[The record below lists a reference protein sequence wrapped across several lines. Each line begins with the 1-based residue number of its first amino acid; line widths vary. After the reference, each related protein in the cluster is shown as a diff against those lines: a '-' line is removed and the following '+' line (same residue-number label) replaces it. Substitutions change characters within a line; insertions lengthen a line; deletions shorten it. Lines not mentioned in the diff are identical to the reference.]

1 MKKEEENSLSSSN
14 EVINRKFEP
23 ALHKNINIKILFKEE
38 KIKNILMK
46 NKIEK
51 KIIDKFD
58 GKFITD
64 KDLESVSLFEI
75 KGKKKEKRNKNDG
88 NSKKKQVNSETRRGR
103 KNKNDNIKGNH
114 DKNAPDNIIKK
125 CKRIFFKYIIIFIN
139 SLIKTYKTNHQEN
152 YEFKNLSYENYVNNL
167 KKDKEIILLNMPLK
181 DLVSLDVSNKYASNA
196 SFNKE
201 KMEKILE
208 EEKDNTIINSI
219 LNMTFGEWIDVFTFK
234 NEINYYLE
242 FNELQDVL
250 IDLYN
255 KEDKEYFSRFIF
267 YLFNYK
273 NWFQN
278 KKPRKPKK
286 RKN

>member
-1 MKKEEENSLSSSN
+1 MNASKEIIENNLNKK
-14 EVINRKFEP
+14 IN
-23 ALHKNINIKILFKEE
+23 LNIAFNEE
-38 KIKNILMK
+38 KIKKILSQ
-46 NKIEK
+46 NGVK
-51 KIIDKFD
+51 KEIIDKIN
-58 GKFITD
+58 GNYIT
-64 KDLESVSLFEI
+64 KKEKESVSLFEI
-75 KGKKKEKRNKNDG
+75 KQKQTRTKNPNDSNDSEEKTNFDVGRKKKTDNTKRK
-88 NSKKKQVNSETRRGR
+88 
-103 KNKNDNIKGNH
+103 H
-114 DKNAPDNIIKK
+114 DKNVPDNIIKK

-167 KKDKEIILLNMPLK
+167 KKVKEIILLNMPLK

-234 NEINYYLE
+234 NEINYYFE

-286 RKN
+286 KKELMLIKY

>member
-1 MKKEEENSLSSSN
+1 MNATKEIIENNLNKK
-14 EVINRKFEP
+14 IN
-23 ALHKNINIKILFKEE
+23 LNIAFNEE
-38 KIKNILMK
+38 KIKKILSQ
-46 NKIEK
+46 NGVK
-51 KIIDKFD
+51 KEIIDKIN
-58 GKFITD
+58 GNYIT
-64 KDLESVSLFEI
+64 KKEKESVSLFEI
-75 KGKKKEKRNKNDG
+75 KQKQKRTKNPNDSNDSEEKTNFDIGRKKKTDNTKRK
-88 NSKKKQVNSETRRGR
+88 
-103 KNKNDNIKGNH
+103 H
-114 DKNAPDNIIKK
+114 DKNVPDNIIKK

-139 SLIKTYKTNHQEN
+139 SIIKTYKTNHQEN

-167 KKDKEIILLNMPLK
+167 KKVKEIILLNMPLK

>member
-1 MKKEEENSLSSSN
+1 MNATKEIIENNLNKK
-14 EVINRKFEP
+14 IN
-23 ALHKNINIKILFKEE
+23 LNIAFNEE
-38 KIKNILMK
+38 KIKKILSQ
-46 NKIEK
+46 NGVK
-51 KIIDKFD
+51 KEIIDKIN
-58 GKFITD
+58 GNYIT
-64 KDLESVSLFEI
+64 KKEKESVSLFEI
-75 KGKKKEKRNKNDG
+75 KQKQTRTKNPNDSNDSEEKTNFDKGRKKKTDNTKRK
-88 NSKKKQVNSETRRGR
+88 
-103 KNKNDNIKGNH
+103 H
-114 DKNAPDNIIKK
+114 DKNVPDNIIKK

-139 SLIKTYKTNHQEN
+139 SIIKTYKTNHQEN

-234 NEINYYLE
+234 NEINYYFE

-255 KEDKEYFSRFIF
+255 KEDEEYFSRFIF

-286 RKN
+286 KKELMLIKY

>member
-1 MKKEEENSLSSSN
+1 MNATKEIIENNLNKK
-14 EVINRKFEP
+14 IN
-23 ALHKNINIKILFKEE
+23 LNIAFNEE
-38 KIKNILMK
+38 KIKKILSQ
-46 NKIEK
+46 NGVK
-51 KIIDKFD
+51 KEIIDKIN
-58 GKFITD
+58 GNYIT
-64 KDLESVSLFEI
+64 KKEKESVSLFEI
-75 KGKKKEKRNKNDG
+75 KQKQKRTKNPNDSNDSEEKTNFDIGRKKKTDNTKRK
-88 NSKKKQVNSETRRGR
+88 
-103 KNKNDNIKGNH
+103 H
-114 DKNAPDNIIKK
+114 DKNVPDNIIKK

-139 SLIKTYKTNHQEN
+139 SIIKTYKTNHQEN

-234 NEINYYLE
+234 NEINYYFE

>member
-1 MKKEEENSLSSSN
+1 MNATKEIIENNLNKK
-14 EVINRKFEP
+14 IN
-23 ALHKNINIKILFKEE
+23 LNIAFNEE
-38 KIKNILMK
+38 KIKKILSQ
-46 NKIEK
+46 NGVK
-51 KIIDKFD
+51 KEIIDKIN
-58 GKFITD
+58 GNYIT
-64 KDLESVSLFEI
+64 KKEKESVSLFEI
-75 KGKKKEKRNKNDG
+75 KQKQKRTKNPNDSNDSEEKTNFDIGRKKKTDNTKRK
-88 NSKKKQVNSETRRGR
+88 
-103 KNKNDNIKGNH
+103 H
-114 DKNAPDNIIKK
+114 DKNVPDNIIKK

-139 SLIKTYKTNHQEN
+139 SIIKTYKTNHQEN

>member
-1 MKKEEENSLSSSN
+1 MNATKEIIENNLNKK
-14 EVINRKFEP
+14 IN
-23 ALHKNINIKILFKEE
+23 LNIAFNEE
-38 KIKNILMK
+38 KIKKILSQ
-46 NKIEK
+46 NGVK
-51 KIIDKFD
+51 KEIIDKIN
-58 GKFITD
+58 GNYIT
-64 KDLESVSLFEI
+64 KKEKESVSLFEI
-75 KGKKKEKRNKNDG
+75 KQKQKRTKNPNDSNDSEEKTNFDVGRKKKTDNTKRK
-88 NSKKKQVNSETRRGR
+88 
-103 KNKNDNIKGNH
+103 H
-114 DKNAPDNIIKK
+114 DKNVPDNIIKK

-139 SLIKTYKTNHQEN
+139 SIIKTYKTNHQEN

-167 KKDKEIILLNMPLK
+167 KKVKEIILLNMPLK

>member
-1 MKKEEENSLSSSN
+1 
-14 EVINRKFEP
+14 
-23 ALHKNINIKILFKEE
+23 
-38 KIKNILMK
+38 MK

-139 SLIKTYKTNHQEN
+139 SIIKKYSSNLQKNH
-152 YEFKNLSYENYVNNL
+152 EFKKLNYKIYIDNL

-181 DLVSLDVSNKYASNA
+181 DFVSLEISGKYCSNFE
-196 SFNKE
+196 FNKE
-201 KMEKILE
+201 KMKKILKD
-208 EEKDNTIINSI
+208 EKDNEKLNSL
-219 LNMTFGEWIDVFTFK
+219 LNMTFGEWIDIFTFK
-234 NEINYYLE
+234 KE
-242 FNELQDVL
+242 
-250 IDLYN
+250 IDLKFNGLQQVLNDFYNN
-255 KEDKEYFSRFIF
+255 KEDSEYFSRFIF
-267 YLFNYK
+267 YLFHYK
-273 NWFQN
+273 NWFL
-278 KKPRKPKK
+278 KKKPRKPRKPKK
-286 RKN
+286 TK

>member
-1 MKKEEENSLSSSN
+1 MNATKEIIENNLNKK
-14 EVINRKFEP
+14 IN
-23 ALHKNINIKILFKEE
+23 LNIAFNEE
-38 KIKNILMK
+38 KIKKILSQ
-46 NKIEK
+46 NGVK
-51 KIIDKFD
+51 KEIIDKIN
-58 GKFITD
+58 GNYIT
-64 KDLESVSLFEI
+64 KKEKASVSLFEI
-75 KGKKKEKRNKNDG
+75 KQKQKRTKNPNDSNDSEEKTNFDVGRKKKTDNTKRK
-88 NSKKKQVNSETRRGR
+88 
-103 KNKNDNIKGNH
+103 H
-114 DKNAPDNIIKK
+114 DKNVPDNIIKK

-139 SLIKTYKTNHQEN
+139 SIIKTYKTNHQEN

-234 NEINYYLE
+234 KEINYYLE

-255 KEDKEYFSRFIF
+255 KEDEEYFSRFIF

>member
-1 MKKEEENSLSSSN
+1 MNATKEIIENNLNKK
-14 EVINRKFEP
+14 IN
-23 ALHKNINIKILFKEE
+23 LNIAFNEE
-38 KIKNILMK
+38 KIKKILSQ
-46 NKIEK
+46 NGVK
-51 KIIDKFD
+51 KEIIDKIN
-58 GKFITD
+58 GNYIT
-64 KDLESVSLFEI
+64 KKEKESVSLFEI
-75 KGKKKEKRNKNDG
+75 KQKQNRTKNPNDSNDSEEKTNFDVGRKKKTDNTKRK
-88 NSKKKQVNSETRRGR
+88 
-103 KNKNDNIKGNH
+103 H
-114 DKNAPDNIIKK
+114 DKNVPDNIIKK

>member
-1 MKKEEENSLSSSN
+1 MNATKEIIENNLNKK
-14 EVINRKFEP
+14 IN
-23 ALHKNINIKILFKEE
+23 LNIAFNEE
-38 KIKNILMK
+38 KIKKILSQ
-46 NKIEK
+46 NGVK
-51 KIIDKFD
+51 KEIIDKIN
-58 GKFITD
+58 GNYIT
-64 KDLESVSLFEI
+64 KKEKESVSLFEI
-75 KGKKKEKRNKNDG
+75 KQKQKRTKNPNDSNDSEEKTNFDKGRKKKTDNTKRK
-88 NSKKKQVNSETRRGR
+88 
-103 KNKNDNIKGNH
+103 H
-114 DKNAPDNIIKK
+114 DKNVPDNIIKK

-139 SLIKTYKTNHQEN
+139 SIIKTYKTNHQEN

-286 RKN
+286 KKELMLIKY

>member
-1 MKKEEENSLSSSN
+1 MNATKEIIENNLNKKINLNIAFNEENIKKILSQNGVKKE
-14 EVINRKFEP
+14 
-23 ALHKNINIKILFKEE
+23 
-38 KIKNILMK
+38 
-46 NKIEK
+46 
-51 KIIDKFD
+51 IIDKIN
-58 GKFITD
+58 GNYIT
-64 KDLESVSLFEI
+64 KKEKESVSLFEI
-75 KGKKKEKRNKNDG
+75 KQKQTRTKNPNDSNDSEEKTNFDKGRKKKTDNTKRK
-88 NSKKKQVNSETRRGR
+88 
-103 KNKNDNIKGNH
+103 H
-114 DKNAPDNIIKK
+114 DKNVPDNIIKK

-152 YEFKNLSYENYVNNL
+152 L
-167 KKDKEIILLNMPLK
+167 PLK

-286 RKN
+286 KKELMLIKY

>member
-1 MKKEEENSLSSSN
+1 MNATK
-14 EVINRKFEP
+14 EVIENNLNKKIN
-23 ALHKNINIKILFKEE
+23 LNIAFNEE
-38 KIKNILMK
+38 KIKKILSQ
-46 NKIEK
+46 NGVK
-51 KIIDKFD
+51 KEIIDKIN
-58 GKFITD
+58 GNYIT
-64 KDLESVSLFEI
+64 KKEKESVSLFEI
-75 KGKKKEKRNKNDG
+75 KQKQTRTKNPNDSNDSEEKTNFDVGRKKKTDNTKRK
-88 NSKKKQVNSETRRGR
+88 
-103 KNKNDNIKGNH
+103 H
-114 DKNAPDNIIKK
+114 DKNVPDNIIKK

-286 RKN
+286 KKELMLIKY

>member
-1 MKKEEENSLSSSN
+1 MNATKEIIENNLNKK
-14 EVINRKFEP
+14 IN
-23 ALHKNINIKILFKEE
+23 LNIAFNEE
-38 KIKNILMK
+38 KIKKILSQ
-46 NKIEK
+46 NGVK
-51 KIIDKFD
+51 KEIIDKIN
-58 GKFITD
+58 GNYIT
-64 KDLESVSLFEI
+64 KKEKESVSLFEI
-75 KGKKKEKRNKNDG
+75 KQKQKRTKNPNDSNDSEEKTNFDVGRKKKTDNTKRK
-88 NSKKKQVNSETRRGR
+88 
-103 KNKNDNIKGNH
+103 H
-114 DKNAPDNIIKK
+114 DKNVPDNIIKK

-286 RKN
+286 KKELMLIKY

>member
-1 MKKEEENSLSSSN
+1 MNATKEIIENNLNKK
-14 EVINRKFEP
+14 IN
-23 ALHKNINIKILFKEE
+23 LNIAFNEE
-38 KIKNILMK
+38 KIKKILSQ
-46 NKIEK
+46 NGVK
-51 KIIDKFD
+51 KEIIDKIN
-58 GKFITD
+58 GNYIT
-64 KDLESVSLFEI
+64 KKEKESVSLFEI
-75 KGKKKEKRNKNDG
+75 KQKQTRTKNPNDSNDSEEKTNFDLGRKKKTDNTKRK
-88 NSKKKQVNSETRRGR
+88 
-103 KNKNDNIKGNH
+103 H
-114 DKNAPDNIIKK
+114 DKNVPDNIIKK

-139 SLIKTYKTNHQEN
+139 SIIKTYTTNHQEN

-234 NEINYYLE
+234 KEINYYLE

-255 KEDKEYFSRFIF
+255 KEDEEYFSRFIF

>member
-1 MKKEEENSLSSSN
+1 MNATKEIIENNLNKK
-14 EVINRKFEP
+14 IN
-23 ALHKNINIKILFKEE
+23 LNIAFNEE
-38 KIKNILMK
+38 KIKKILSQ
-46 NKIEK
+46 NGVK
-51 KIIDKFD
+51 KEIIDKIN
-58 GKFITD
+58 GNYIT
-64 KDLESVSLFEI
+64 KKEKESVSLFEI
-75 KGKKKEKRNKNDG
+75 KQKQKRTKNTNDSNDSEEKTNFDIGRKKKTDNTKRK
-88 NSKKKQVNSETRRGR
+88 
-103 KNKNDNIKGNH
+103 H
-114 DKNAPDNIIKK
+114 DKNVPDNIIKK

-139 SLIKTYKTNHQEN
+139 SIIKTYKTNHQEN

-234 NEINYYLE
+234 KEINYYLE

-286 RKN
+286 KKELMLIKY

>member
-1 MKKEEENSLSSSN
+1 MNATKEIIENNLNKK
-14 EVINRKFEP
+14 IN
-23 ALHKNINIKILFKEE
+23 LNIAFNEE
-38 KIKNILMK
+38 KIKKILSQ
-46 NKIEK
+46 NGVK
-51 KIIDKFD
+51 KEIIDKIN
-58 GKFITD
+58 GNYIT
-64 KDLESVSLFEI
+64 KKEKESVSLFEI
-75 KGKKKEKRNKNDG
+75 KQKQKRTKNTNDSNDSEEKTNFDVGRKKKTDNTKRK
-88 NSKKKQVNSETRRGR
+88 
-103 KNKNDNIKGNH
+103 H
-114 DKNAPDNIIKK
+114 DKNVPDNIIKK

-139 SLIKTYKTNHQEN
+139 SIIKTYKTNHQEN

>member
-1 MKKEEENSLSSSN
+1 MNATKEIIENNLNKK
-14 EVINRKFEP
+14 IN
-23 ALHKNINIKILFKEE
+23 LNIAFNEE
-38 KIKNILMK
+38 KIKKILSQ
-46 NKIEK
+46 NGVK
-51 KIIDKFD
+51 KEIIDKIN
-58 GKFITD
+58 GNYIT
-64 KDLESVSLFEI
+64 KKEKESVSLFEI
-75 KGKKKEKRNKNDG
+75 KQKQKRTKNPNDSNDSEEKTNFDVGRKKKTDNTKRK
-88 NSKKKQVNSETRRGR
+88 
-103 KNKNDNIKGNH
+103 H
-114 DKNAPDNIIKK
+114 DKNVPDNIIKK

-234 NEINYYLE
+234 NEINYYFE

-273 NWFQN
+273 NAFEN
-278 KKPRKPKK
+278 KVGRNSKK
-286 RKN
+286 SKEKKNTGMEKNINE

>member
-1 MKKEEENSLSSSN
+1 MNATKEIIENNLNKK
-14 EVINRKFEP
+14 IN
-23 ALHKNINIKILFKEE
+23 LNIAFNEE
-38 KIKNILMK
+38 KIKKILSQ
-46 NKIEK
+46 NGVK
-51 KIIDKFD
+51 KEIIDKIN
-58 GKFITD
+58 GNYIT
-64 KDLESVSLFEI
+64 KKEKESVSLFEI
-75 KGKKKEKRNKNDG
+75 KQKQTKKKNPNDSNDSEEKTNFDVGR
-88 NSKKKQVNSETRRGR
+88 KKKTDNTKR
-103 KNKNDNIKGNH
+103 KH
-114 DKNAPDNIIKK
+114 DKNVPDNIIKK

-139 SLIKTYKTNHQEN
+139 SIIKTYKTNHQEN

-234 NEINYYLE
+234 KEINYYLE

-286 RKN
+286 IKN

>member
-1 MKKEEENSLSSSN
+1 MNATKEIIENNLNKK
-14 EVINRKFEP
+14 IN
-23 ALHKNINIKILFKEE
+23 LNIAFNEE
-38 KIKNILMK
+38 KIKKILSQ
-46 NKIEK
+46 NGVK
-51 KIIDKFD
+51 KEIIDKIN
-58 GKFITD
+58 GNYIT
-64 KDLESVSLFEI
+64 KKEKESVSLFEI
-75 KGKKKEKRNKNDG
+75 KQKQKRTKNPNDSNDSEEKTNFDVGRKKKTDNTKRK
-88 NSKKKQVNSETRRGR
+88 
-103 KNKNDNIKGNH
+103 H
-114 DKNAPDNIIKK
+114 DKNVPDNIIKK

-139 SLIKTYKTNHQEN
+139 SIIKTYKTNHQEN

>member
-1 MKKEEENSLSSSN
+1 MNATKEIIENNLNKK
-14 EVINRKFEP
+14 IN
-23 ALHKNINIKILFKEE
+23 LNIAFNEE
-38 KIKNILMK
+38 KIKKILSQ
-46 NKIEK
+46 NGVK
-51 KIIDKFD
+51 KEIIDKIN
-58 GKFITD
+58 GNYIT
-64 KDLESVSLFEI
+64 KKEKESVSLFEI
-75 KGKKKEKRNKNDG
+75 KQKQTRTKNPNDSNDSEEKTNFDVGRKKKTDNTKRK
-88 NSKKKQVNSETRRGR
+88 
-103 KNKNDNIKGNH
+103 H
-114 DKNAPDNIIKK
+114 DKNVPDNIIKK

-139 SLIKTYKTNHQEN
+139 SIIKTYKTNHQEN

-181 DLVSLDVSNKYASNA
+181 DLISLDVSNKYASNA

-286 RKN
+286 IKN

>member
-1 MKKEEENSLSSSN
+1 MNATK
-14 EVINRKFEP
+14 EVIENNLNKKIN
-23 ALHKNINIKILFKEE
+23 LNIAFNEE
-38 KIKNILMK
+38 KIKKILSQ
-46 NKIEK
+46 NGVK
-51 KIIDKFD
+51 KEIIDKIN
-58 GKFITD
+58 GNYIT
-64 KDLESVSLFEI
+64 KKEKESVSLFEI
-75 KGKKKEKRNKNDG
+75 KQKQTRTKNPNDSNDSEEKTNFDVGRKKKTDNTKRK
-88 NSKKKQVNSETRRGR
+88 
-103 KNKNDNIKGNH
+103 H
-114 DKNAPDNIIKK
+114 DKNVPDNIIKK

-139 SLIKTYKTNHQEN
+139 SIIKTYKTNHQEN

-255 KEDKEYFSRFIF
+255 KEDEEYFSRFIF

>member
-1 MKKEEENSLSSSN
+1 MNATKEIIENNLNKK
-14 EVINRKFEP
+14 IN
-23 ALHKNINIKILFKEE
+23 LNIAFNEE
-38 KIKNILMK
+38 KIKKILSQ
-46 NKIEK
+46 NGVK
-51 KIIDKFD
+51 KEIIDKIN
-58 GKFITD
+58 GNYIT
-64 KDLESVSLFEI
+64 KKEKESVSLFEI
-75 KGKKKEKRNKNDG
+75 KQKQTRTKNPNDSNDSEEKTNFDKGRKKKTDNTKRK
-88 NSKKKQVNSETRRGR
+88 
-103 KNKNDNIKGNH
+103 H
-114 DKNAPDNIIKK
+114 DKNVPDNIIKK

-139 SLIKTYKTNHQEN
+139 SIIKTYKTNHQEN

-234 NEINYYLE
+234 NEINYYFE

-286 RKN
+286 KKELMLIKY

>member
-1 MKKEEENSLSSSN
+1 MNATKEIIENNLNKK
-14 EVINRKFEP
+14 IN
-23 ALHKNINIKILFKEE
+23 LNIAFNEE
-38 KIKNILMK
+38 KIKKILSQ
-46 NKIEK
+46 NGVK
-51 KIIDKFD
+51 KEIIDKIN
-58 GKFITD
+58 GNYIT
-64 KDLESVSLFEI
+64 KKEKESVSLFEI
-75 KGKKKEKRNKNDG
+75 KQKQKRTKNPNDSNDSEEKTNFDLGRKKKTDNTKRK
-88 NSKKKQVNSETRRGR
+88 
-103 KNKNDNIKGNH
+103 H
-114 DKNAPDNIIKK
+114 DKNVPDNIIKK

-139 SLIKTYKTNHQEN
+139 SIIKTYKTNHQEN

-234 NEINYYLE
+234 NEINYYFE

-286 RKN
+286 KKELMLIKY

>member
-1 MKKEEENSLSSSN
+1 MNATK
-14 EVINRKFEP
+14 EVIENNLNKKIN
-23 ALHKNINIKILFKEE
+23 LNIAFNEE
-38 KIKNILMK
+38 KIKKILSQ
-46 NKIEK
+46 NGVK
-51 KIIDKFD
+51 KEIIDKIN
-58 GKFITD
+58 GNYIT
-64 KDLESVSLFEI
+64 KKEKESVSLFEI
-75 KGKKKEKRNKNDG
+75 KQKQKRTKNPNDSNDSEEKTNFDIGRKKKTDNTKRK
-88 NSKKKQVNSETRRGR
+88 
-103 KNKNDNIKGNH
+103 H
-114 DKNAPDNIIKK
+114 DKNVPDNIIKK

-139 SLIKTYKTNHQEN
+139 SIIKTYKTNHQEN

>member
-1 MKKEEENSLSSSN
+1 MNATKEIIENNLNKK
-14 EVINRKFEP
+14 IN
-23 ALHKNINIKILFKEE
+23 LNIAFNEE
-38 KIKNILMK
+38 KIKKILSQ
-46 NKIEK
+46 NGVK
-51 KIIDKFD
+51 KEIIDKIN
-58 GKFITD
+58 GNYIT
-64 KDLESVSLFEI
+64 KKEKESVSLFEI
-75 KGKKKEKRNKNDG
+75 KQKQKRTKNPNDSNDSEEKTNFDIGRKKKTDNTKRK
-88 NSKKKQVNSETRRGR
+88 
-103 KNKNDNIKGNH
+103 H
-114 DKNAPDNIIKK
+114 DKNVPDNIIKK

-139 SLIKTYKTNHQEN
+139 SIIKTYKTNHQEN

-286 RKN
+286 KKELMLIKY

>member
-1 MKKEEENSLSSSN
+1 MNATKEIIENNLNKK
-14 EVINRKFEP
+14 IN
-23 ALHKNINIKILFKEE
+23 LNIAFNEE
-38 KIKNILMK
+38 KIKKILSQ
-46 NKIEK
+46 NGVK
-51 KIIDKFD
+51 KEIIDKIN
-58 GKFITD
+58 GNYIT
-64 KDLESVSLFEI
+64 KKEKESVSLFEI
-75 KGKKKEKRNKNDG
+75 KQKQKRTKNPNDSNDSEEKTNFDIGRKKKTDNTKRK
-88 NSKKKQVNSETRRGR
+88 
-103 KNKNDNIKGNH
+103 H
-114 DKNAPDNIIKK
+114 DKNVPDNIIKK

-208 EEKDNTIINSI
+208 EEKDNTVINSI

>member
-1 MKKEEENSLSSSN
+1 MNATKEIIENNLNKK
-14 EVINRKFEP
+14 IN
-23 ALHKNINIKILFKEE
+23 LNIAFNEE
-38 KIKNILMK
+38 KIKKILSQ
-46 NKIEK
+46 NGVK
-51 KIIDKFD
+51 KEIIDKIN
-58 GKFITD
+58 GNYIT
-64 KDLESVSLFEI
+64 KKEKESVSLFEI
-75 KGKKKEKRNKNDG
+75 KQKQKRTKNPNDSNDSEEKTNFDVGRKKKTDNTKRK
-88 NSKKKQVNSETRRGR
+88 
-103 KNKNDNIKGNH
+103 H
-114 DKNAPDNIIKK
+114 DKNVPDNIIKK

-139 SLIKTYKTNHQEN
+139 SIIKTYKTNHQEN

-234 NEINYYLE
+234 NEINYYFE

>member
-1 MKKEEENSLSSSN
+1 MNATKEIIENNLNKK
-14 EVINRKFEP
+14 IN
-23 ALHKNINIKILFKEE
+23 LNIAFNEE
-38 KIKNILMK
+38 KIKKILSQ
-46 NKIEK
+46 NGVK
-51 KIIDKFD
+51 KEIIDKIN
-58 GKFITD
+58 GNYIT
-64 KDLESVSLFEI
+64 KKEKESVSLFEI
-75 KGKKKEKRNKNDG
+75 KQKQTRTKNPNDSNDSEEKTNFDVGRKKKTDNTKRK
-88 NSKKKQVNSETRRGR
+88 
-103 KNKNDNIKGNH
+103 H
-114 DKNAPDNIIKK
+114 DKNVPDNIIKK

-139 SLIKTYKTNHQEN
+139 SIIKTYKTNHQEN

-250 IDLYN
+250 IDLYD
-255 KEDKEYFSRFIF
+255 KENEEYFSRFIF

>member
-1 MKKEEENSLSSSN
+1 MNATKEIIENNLNKK
-14 EVINRKFEP
+14 IN
-23 ALHKNINIKILFKEE
+23 LNIAFNEE
-38 KIKNILMK
+38 KIKKILSQ
-46 NKIEK
+46 NGVK
-51 KIIDKFD
+51 KEIIDKIN
-58 GKFITD
+58 GNYIT
-64 KDLESVSLFEI
+64 KKEKESVSLFEI
-75 KGKKKEKRNKNDG
+75 KQKQKRTKNPNDSNDSEEKTNFDIGRKKKTDNTKRK
-88 NSKKKQVNSETRRGR
+88 
-103 KNKNDNIKGNH
+103 H
-114 DKNAPDNIIKK
+114 DKNVPDNIIKK

-139 SLIKTYKTNHQEN
+139 SIIKTYTTNHQEN

-234 NEINYYLE
+234 NEINYYFE

-286 RKN
+286 KKELMLIKY